1 MHPQRVESLSH
12 AQRERLAYIDFR
24 LYFMGEV
31 GRPDLASRF
40 GVAPAGATRD
50 LALYREVAPQN
61 IEFDGSNKI
70 YRIVTNFAPLFEHAP
85 QRVLSALS
93 LGFGDGVNGESQPLL
108 PCESPAALS
117 NPQMKILAPI
127 CRAIHAK
134 RPVAIRYHS
143 VSSGESERVI
153 VPFALVDTGLRW
165 HIRAF
170 DRKSGEFRDFVITRI
185 EAPLLLDEEPKVNER
200 SDSDIQWTRIVEV
213 QLVPHPDQPRPAI
226 TERDFNMVNGSIEL
240 KLRAATAGYMLRR
253 WSVDCSP
260 DHSLRGPEYRLWLND
275 PLTIYG
281 AKNALLAPGYRSPDK
296 QEQGRSIIMTYNPTR
311 ALELLRIG
319 SGRTDAAFREGQE
332 DAIRHIVDGRG
343 RLLVVQKTGWGKSF
357 VYFIATKI
365 LRDSGN
371 GPALLISPL
380 LALMRNQIAAA
391 ERMGVRAATLNSD
404 NFSSWTQVEAKLA
417 RGEIDILLIS
427 PERLANERFRTQV
440 LAGIAAQIS
449 MLVIDEAHCIS
460 DWGHDFRPH
469 YRLLE
474 RIVKTLPPNLRL
486 LATTA
491 TANNRVME
499 DLATVLGPKLDVSR
513 GDLNRTSL
521 SLQTIRLPS
530 QAERLAWLAEQLA
543 TLKGHG
549 IIYTLTVRDAN
560 QVADWLKT
568 KGFNVEAY
576 SGKAGDR
583 REALE
588 QALLNNE
595 VKALVATTALGMGY
609 DKPDLAFVIHYQMP
623 GSVVAYYQQVG
634 RAGRA
639 LESAYGVLLSGQEE
653 SNITDWFIR
662 SAFPTREEVAS
673 VLGALEDEEK
683 GLSMPELLSRVN
695 VSTIRIEKTLD
706 LLSLEASSPIAL
718 DGSKWQLSA
727 ATLSDEFWTRAERLT
742 ALRRDEHQQMENYVS
757 LPFGAHMPFLVEALD
772 GDPGTATDPMLPPL
786 PTHVGEALVDEATAF
801 LQRTGLT
808 IQPRKQW
815 PLGGMP
821 KYGLLAPLGP
831 RGIAHEH
838 IAQPGKALCIWGDA
852 GWGGLVRQG
861 KYHDGK
867 FADDLVGACVKMVRE
882 WNPQP
887 KPTWV
892 TCVPS
897 LRHPDLVPN
906 FAKRLA
912 AALGLPFH
920 MVIAKT
926 DARPEQ
932 KTMANSTQQARNIDG
947 SLALNGQP
955 VPYGPVILVD
965 DMVDSR
971 WTLTVSA
978 WLLRQAGSGE
988 VWPMALSQTGHD
1000 E

>member
-1 MHPQRVESLSH
+1 
-12 AQRERLAYIDFR
+12 
-24 LYFMGEV
+24 
-31 GRPDLASRF
+31 
-40 GVAPAGATRD
+40 
-50 LALYREVAPQN
+50 
-61 IEFDGSNKI
+61 
-70 YRIVTNFAPLFEHAP
+70 
-85 QRVLSALS
+85 
-93 LGFGDGVNGESQPLL
+93 
-108 PCESPAALS
+108 
-117 NPQMKILAPI
+117 
-127 CRAIHAK
+127 
-134 RPVAIRYHS
+134 
-143 VSSGESERVI
+143 
-153 VPFALVDTGLRW
+153 
-165 HIRAF
+165 
-170 DRKSGEFRDFVITRI
+170 
-185 EAPLLLDEEPKVNER
+185 
-200 SDSDIQWTRIVEV
+200 
-213 QLVPHPDQPRPAI
+213 
-226 TERDFNMVNGSIEL
+226 
-240 KLRAATAGYMLRR
+240 
-253 WSVDCSP
+253 
-260 DHSLRGPEYRLWLND
+260 
-275 PLTIYG
+275 
-281 AKNALLAPGYRSPDK
+281 
-296 QEQGRSIIMTYNPTR
+296 MTYNPQR
-311 ALELLRIG
+311 ALDLLRIG
-319 SGRTDAAFREGQE
+319 SGRGDANFREDQE

-357 VYFIATKI
+357 VYFIATKL
-365 LRDSGN
+365 LRDDGN

-391 ERMGVRAATLNSD
+391 ERMGVRAATINSD
-404 NFSSWTQVEAKLA
+404 NVDDWTQVEAKLA

-499 DLATVLGPKLDVSR
+499 DLAAVLGPKLDVSR

-543 TLKGHG
+543 TLQGHG

-568 KGFNVEAY
+568 RGFNVEAY
-576 SGKAGDR
+576 TGETGDR

-639 LESAYGVLLSGQEE
+639 LESAYGVLLSGEE
-653 SNITDWFIR
+653 ETSIANWFIKN
-662 SAFPTREEVAS
+662 AFPTQNEVAEI
-673 VLGALEDEEK
+673 LTALEEEST
-683 GLSMPELLSRVN
+683 GLSIPELLTRVN
-695 VSTIRIEKTLD
+695 IEERRVKHAIS
-706 LLSLEASSPIAL
+706 LLSLEAPAPIAKQ
-718 DGSKWQLSA
+718 GTKWQLVA
-727 ATLSDEFWTRAERLT
+727 ATLSDDFWARAERLT
-742 ALRRDEHQQMENYVS
+742 VLRQGELQQMQEYVS
-757 LPFGAHMPFLVEALD
+757 LPFGEHMGFLIGALD
-772 GDPGTATDPMLPPL
+772 GDPSLVTKPTLPPL
-786 PTHVGEALVDEATAF
+786 PATVTEALVRDAIAF
-801 LQRTGLT
+801 LRRTSLP
-808 IQPRKQW
+808 IQPREKW
-815 PLGGMP
+815 PVGGMP
-821 KYGLLAPLGP
+821 QYGIHKASTIPYQ
-831 RGIAHEH
+831 
-838 IAQPGKALCIWGDA
+838 AQPGKALCVWGDA
-852 GWGGLVRQG
+852 GWGGLVRRG

-892 TCVPS
+892 TCIPS
-897 LRHPDLVPN
+897 LRHPDLVPDL
-906 FAKRLA
+906 AKRLA
-912 AALGLPFH
+912 AALSLPFH

-926 DARPEQ
+926 DNRPEQ

-955 VPYGPVILVD
+955 IPQGPVILVD

-971 WTLTVSA
+971 WTLTVAA
-978 WLLRQAGSGE
+978 WLLRKSGSGE